1 MPALQRQ
8 ASRFKHLSLDHDER
22 RVTGAPVARVAKT
35 HRAQA
40 SSAVRRRQRVN
51 FDSFDFRRMVQAP
64 QRTAISGPTLIRLL
78 ARLTAAEVPDARPA
92 LPDRLSQWLDW
103 TDAIKLSTA
112 LNGNPPVI
120 ASGPCGNAAAAADDA
135 ARVRA
140 TLTRAIADDSVFAST
155 RGRSNTNAPASVDA
169 SVDYA
174 VFRQRYLFLQRE
186 MGTAIGNLRER
197 LRVTLAAATPAM
209 ARLAMVDAVM
219 ERALAPREQGL
230 LGNVP
235 QLLAGYFQRLRKV
248 EQEAQAAAQSDAP
261 AEPSGGTPGV
271 APRAWLDAFRKD
283 MQSVLL
289 AEMEVRFQPVEA
301 LLAALRTS

>member
-1 MPALQRQ
+1 MTGA
-8 ASRFKHLSLDHDER
+8 
-22 RVTGAPVARVAKT
+22 RVTEPPIARVAKT
-35 HRAQA
+35 HRVQV
-40 SSAVRRRQRVN
+40 SEAVRSRQRVN

-78 ARLTAAEVPDARPA
+78 ARLTVADVPDARPA

-120 ASGPCGNAAAAADDA
+120 APGPSGDAAAAADDA

-140 TLTRAIADDSVFAST
+140 TLTRAIAHDSVFATST
-155 RGRSNTNAPASVDA
+155 RGRSNTSAPATLDA
-169 SVDYA
+169 PVDYA
-174 VFRQRYLFLQRE
+174 SFRQRYQLLQRE

-219 ERALAPREQGL
+219 ERALAPREQTL
-230 LGNVP
+230 LANVP
-235 QLLAGYFQRLRKV
+235 LLLAGYFERLRQAA
-248 EQEAQAAAQSDAP
+248 QEAPAGAATGAP
-261 AEPSGGTPGV
+261 ADTSGDGPCI
-271 APRAWLDAFRKD
+271 APHAWLDALRKD
-283 MQSVLL
+283 VQNVLL
-289 AEMEVRFQPVEA
+289 AEMEVRFQPIEA